1 MPEIN
6 SFKIDVSDL
15 GASATSRQFS
25 VGADVGAE
33 FTLQVVNNSGAF
45 YNWKTLEFSAGHTPE
60 KNLRKKLTGKIFNGS
75 ILFPASSSAT
85 YNFILLAAPDTDT
98 VVSDNIIT
106 GSKNV
111 VNKSITQKGDS
122 TVTLAAATANT
133 ASYGNA
139 SSLGTEE
146 DPPAA
151 NVTSTGS
158 PTTINNKTRV
168 NNTWNLYNRKTSAN
182 GFGLRLTRQPVDTDW
197 YFTTQDTVD
206 GAVSSSTTVV
216 LDDLTDIVVGMFITA
231 VSSGSLSGTPTITN
245 IDAATKTLKMSAAQ
259 TFADGIT
266 LTFQARG
273 FTSIKKAIGLD
284 AVFVSA
290 TAKSLALEKTVRAG
304 ATSAS
309 IAVTDT
315 YGISGG
321 SHVTVEG
328 FNINTSGTNNINTVT
343 QDFDGSDTDGV
354 IVMDLSS
361 TVATGQKLYFTGS
374 TTRVTTQG
382 ALAIIRY
389 PSSNR
394 IINLNLDNFITPGT
408 DGT

>member
-168 NNTWNLYNRKTSAN
+168 NNTWNLYNRKTAAN

-206 GAVSSSTTVV
+206 GAVSS
-216 LDDLTDIVVGMFITA
+216 
-231 VSSGSLSGTPTITN
+231 
-245 IDAATKTLKMSAAQ
+245 
-259 TFADGIT
+259 
-266 LTFQARG
+266 
-273 FTSIKKAIGLD
+273 
-284 AVFVSA
+284 
-290 TAKSLALEKTVRAG
+290 
-304 ATSAS
+304 
-309 IAVTDT
+309 
-315 YGISGG
+315 
-321 SHVTVEG
+321 
-328 FNINTSGTNNINTVT
+328 
-343 QDFDGSDTDGV
+343 
-354 IVMDLSS
+354 
-361 TVATGQKLYFTGS
+361 
-374 TTRVTTQG
+374 
-382 ALAIIRY
+382 
-389 PSSNR
+389 
-394 IINLNLDNFITPGT
+394 
-408 DGT
+408 

>member
-139 SSLGTEE
+139 SSLVTEE

-151 NVTSTGS
+151 NVTS
-158 PTTINNKTRV
+158 
-168 NNTWNLYNRKTSAN
+168 
-182 GFGLRLTRQPVDTDW
+182 
-197 YFTTQDTVD
+197 
-206 GAVSSSTTVV
+206 
-216 LDDLTDIVVGMFITA
+216 
-231 VSSGSLSGTPTITN
+231 
-245 IDAATKTLKMSAAQ
+245 
-259 TFADGIT
+259 
-266 LTFQARG
+266 
-273 FTSIKKAIGLD
+273 
-284 AVFVSA
+284 
-290 TAKSLALEKTVRAG
+290 
-304 ATSAS
+304 
-309 IAVTDT
+309 IAPPL
-315 YGISGG
+315 I
-321 SHVTVEG
+321 
-328 FNINTSGTNNINTVT
+328 
-343 QDFDGSDTDGV
+343 
-354 IVMDLSS
+354 
-361 TVATGQKLYFTGS
+361 
-374 TTRVTTQG
+374 
-382 ALAIIRY
+382 
-389 PSSNR
+389 
-394 IINLNLDNFITPGT
+394 
-408 DGT
+408 

>member
-168 NNTWNLYNRKTSAN
+168 NNTWNLYNRKTAAN

-197 YFTTQDTVD
+197 YFTTQDTVN

-245 IDAATKTLKMSAAQ
+245 IDAATKTLTMSAAQ

-273 FTSIKKAIGLD
+273 FRSIKKATGLD
-284 AVFVSA
+284 AAVPRVA
-290 TAKSLALEKTVRAG
+290 AKTVALEKTVRA
-304 ATSAS
+304 SAS
-309 IAVTDT
+309 SSSIPVTDT

-321 SHVTVEG
+321 SHVTVTG
-328 FNINTSGTNNINTVT
+328 FNINTSGTNDINSVT
-343 QDFDGSDTDGV
+343 EDFDGSDTDGV

-361 TVATGQKLYFTGS
+361 SVFTGQVLRFSGS
-374 TTRVTTQG
+374 TTQVIVEWT
-382 ALAIIRY
+382 LDIKKY
-389 PSSNR
+389 PSSSR
-394 IINLNLDNFITPGT
+394 TIYLNLDNFITPGT
-408 DGT
+408 AS